1 MNQQA
6 FSYREQGKTFLAQ
19 ASTELAQND
28 IRQASEKGWGAAAQ
42 MAKAIASERSWPHN
56 GHRSLYQAVGR
67 LADETEDQNLRRLFN
82 IAGQLHTNF
91 YEGWLSHTDVE
102 LLLGDVDRFVN
113 RVDAVLTNGG

>member
-56 GHRSLYQAVGR
+56 DHRSLYRTVRQLVAETHDEESPTYNLPPQANCTRISTKVG
-67 LADETEDQNLRRLFN
+67 LITQ
-82 IAGQLHTNF
+82 T
-91 YEGWLSHTDVE
+91 
-102 LLLGDVDRFVN
+102 
-113 RVDAVLTNGG
+113 

>member
-56 GHRSLYQAVGR
+56 DHRSLYQAVGR

-82 IAGQLHTNF
+82 IAGQLHSNF
-91 YEGWLSHTDVE
+91 Y
-102 LLLGDVDRFVN
+102 
-113 RVDAVLTNGG
+113 